1 MSLTKKSLKSKP
13 ITKVT
18 FRLPAEMGRD
28 AREVCLVG
36 EFNNWDTRAN
46 PMKKLKSG
54 EFTATV
60 DLDIG
65 RGVQYDFRSLIDG
78 ATWENDWEA
87 DEYRPSG
94 LGNSENSVV
103 VV

>member
-1 MSLTKKSLKSKP
+1 MSITKKSLKSKP

-36 EFNNWDTRAN
+36 EFNNWNTRAN

-60 DLDIG
+60 DLS
-65 RGVQYDFRSLIDG
+65 RGAKYDFRYLIDG

-94 LGNSENSVV
+94 LGNTENSVV

>member
-1 MSLTKKSLKSKP
+1 MSLKKKNLKSKP
-13 ITKVT
+13 VTKVT
-18 FRLPAEMGRD
+18 FRVPADLGRD

-36 EFNNWDTRAN
+36 EFNNWNPGAT

-60 DLDIG
+60 DLSQG
-65 RGVQYDFRSLIDG
+65 ARYHFRYLIDG
-78 ATWENDWEA
+78 TTWENDWEA

-94 LGNSENSVV
+94 LGDSENSVV
-103 VV
+103 IV